1 MAVKKQ
7 FDSFEDL
14 LKSSE
19 LPILVDFY
27 APWCGPC
34 QIMARVLEQVSPQ
47 VKDKA
52 QIVKINTDIYQGL
65 ASQYGIH
72 GLPTMMIFKDGKP
85 VDRFEGAVTADQL
98 YERLQPHI

>member
-14 LKSSE
+14 INSSE

-34 QIMARVLEQVSPQ
+34 QIMGRVLEQVSPM

-65 ASQYGIH
+65 ASQYQH
-72 GLPTMMIFKDGKP
+72 SSALPTMVIFQRWSGS
-85 VDRFEGAVTADQL
+85 RSL
-98 YERLQPHI
+98 

>member
-14 LKSSE
+14 INSSE

-34 QIMARVLEQVSPQ
+34 QIMARILEQVSPKI
-47 VKDKA
+47 KDKA

-65 ASQYGIH
+65 ASQYRISA
-72 GLPTMMIFKDGKP
+72 LPTMVIFKDGKQ
-85 VDRFEGAVTADQL
+85 VDRFEGALTAEQVF
-98 YERLQPHI
+98 ERLQPHM